1 MVAVFC
7 QQTSHMIMHVLLQV
21 LRGVTGLGT
30 NLTGVWNGE
39 VVSFLM
45 LMEFLSTFKT
55 FPTESTDRPLLPVDF
70 LVVYIQVAGL
80 VKPFTWNGGGIAL
93 EYVFNF
99 KMALTNL

>member
-21 LRGVTGLGT
+21 LGGVAGLCAY
-30 NLTGVWNGE
+30 LTGVWNGE
-39 VVSFLM
+39 VMSFLM

-80 VKPFTWNGGGIAL
+80 VKPFTWNGGRITL
-93 EYVFNF
+93 
-99 KMALTNL
+99 

>member
-1 MVAVFC
+1 
-7 QQTSHMIMHVLLQV
+7 MIMHVLLQV
-21 LRGVTGLGT
+21 LRGVAGLGT

-55 FPTESTDRPLLPVDF
+55 FPTESTHRPLLPVDF

-80 VKPFTWNGGGIAL
+80 VKPFTWNGGKIIL
-93 EYVFNF
+93 YIVFNF
-99 KMALTNL
+99 KVALTNL